1 MKELL
6 PNAKFFTAY
15 EQMLDELKP
24 DGVAVIN
31 AGGAERE
38 VSSEMIADLAPG
50 DYVMVHA
57 GMAIAKITGDDET
70 QAEDIMDELE
80 DLLS

>member
-1 MKELL
+1 MCVGL
-6 PNAKFFTAY
+6 PAKVT
-15 EQMLDELKP
+15 ELK

-38 VSSEMIADLAPG
+38 VSSEMITDLAPG

-57 GMAIAKITGDDET
+57 GMAIAKITGDDES
-70 QAEDIMDELE
+70 QAEDVME

>member
-1 MKELL
+1 MCVGL
-6 PNAKFFTAY
+6 PAAVTDVK
-15 EQMLDELKP
+15 

-38 VSSEMIADLAPG
+38 VSAEMIEDLAPG

-57 GMAIAKITGDDET
+57 GMAIAKITGDDES
-70 QAEDIMDELE
+70 QAESVMDGLE

>member
-1 MKELL
+1 MCVGL
-6 PNAKFFTAY
+6 PAQVTG
-15 EQMLDELKP
+15 LK

-38 VSSEMIADLAPG
+38 VSAEMITDLEPG

-57 GMAIAKITGDDET
+57 GMAIAKITGGDEA
-70 QAEDIMDELE
+70 QAEDVMGELE
-80 DLLS
+80 GLL